1 MSSGVFNTRRPQTVE
16 ERVQALAAA
25 RDSRAAKLK
34 SLTESR
40 EEKRQ
45 SAQMDSVLE
54 GVDTSSESENK
65 KTAVL
70 DTLKEQAAIKQ
81 RKNGLASLESRLFT
95 EGKTMLWNKILFEM
109 TYDACWIDAPVKAQL
124 IKPLYET
131 FSSTIDFIQTTCPKS
146 FKGHGATRLLEAM
159 DAIVTEA
166 AKKASKRI
174 AKECKD
180 DPNSDPDH
188 INFNLND
195 EEEEKFNEDLQ
206 DLGKDDIAEKVKDK
220 VLTVIQDEK
229 DANKKKAEAMKELDD
244 AKKEDD
250 EDEDED
256 DDTIEDDDMDESD
269 DDSEDDEDDDD
280 DDKKKSKKS
289 EKDSDD
295 DDDDEDDDEKDEK
308 KSKKSKSDDDD
319 DDEDEDDEDDDDD
332 KKKSKKSESD
342 DDSDEGVT
350 EGIAIVKNTPPDD
363 FYANI
368 VKLYTELYKKSPGNN
383 GSDSLLKISKGSRVN
398 IQDFRKVKA
407 TGKNSFSRVINL
419 DIDVVAKV
427 AKTQGFKQ
435 GTAKILSSGVF
446 FVKKLKDGY
455 VELQIRDDYKAEYD
469 GERTGVNTG
478 LWAASNGAVMGGS
491 VTTMKYL
498 KQSQVI
504 VWYRPKASKS
514 MRERYSIEES
524 TGLVNG
530 KTSLQ
535 INLEQLSH
543 QKMERDLRRSHAGSV
558 FEALLMFDRVGVEHD
573 AIMEGTSVDLEQTM
587 NAAMMEAIFQ
597 YTVIETMNTIG
608 LYGFSSVD
616 TANIRK
622 ALMEDMNALSAD
634 KNNPTKK
641 TRINTMKYKRNT
653 DADTM
658 SAK

>member
-45 SAQMDSVLE
+45 SAQMASVLE

-174 AKECKD
+174 AKECKN

-269 DDSEDDEDDDD
+269 DDDLEDDEDDED

-289 EKDSDD
+289 KKDSDD

-319 DDEDEDDEDDDDD
+319 SEDDEDNDE
-332 KKKSKKSESD
+332 KSKKDSD
-342 DDSDEGVT
+342 DNDEGVT

-363 FYANI
+363 FYVNI

-398 IQDFRKVKA
+398 IQDFRKVRA

-419 DIDVVAKV
+419 DIDAVAKI

-435 GTAKILSSGVF
+435 GTAKMLSTGVF

-455 VELQIRDDYKAEYD
+455 IELQIKDGYKAEYD
-469 GERTGVNTG
+469 KVYSGTAMSTSGNMAYGTDVG
-478 LWAASNGAVMGGS
+478 
-491 VTTMKYL
+491 MKYL
-498 KQSQVI
+498 KQAQVI
-504 VWYRPKASKS
+504 VWYRPKANKS

-634 KNNPTKK
+634 KNNSTKK

>member
-45 SAQMDSVLE
+45 SAQMASVLE

-95 EGKTMLWNKILFEM
+95 EGKAMLWNKILFEM

-131 FSSTIDFIQTTCPKS
+131 FSSTIDFINTTCPKS

-229 DANKKKAEAMKELDD
+229 DANKKKAETMKELDD

-250 EDEDED
+250 EDEDD

-269 DDSEDDEDDDD
+269 DDDSEDDDEGDKDDD
-280 DDKKKSKKS
+280 KKSKKS
-289 EKDSDD
+289 KKDS
-295 DDDDEDDDEKDEK
+295 DDEDDDEKDDE
-308 KSKKSKSDDDD
+308 KSKKSKSDKDD
-319 DDEDEDDEDDDDD
+319 DDEGKDDDD
-332 KKKSKKSESD
+332 KKSKESESD
-342 DDSDEGVT
+342 NGDDEGVT

-363 FYANI
+363 FYVNI

-419 DIDVVAKV
+419 DIDTVAKI

-435 GTAKILSSGVF
+435 GTAKMLSTGVF

-455 VELQIRDDYKAEYD
+455 IELQIRDGYKAEYD
-469 GERTGVNTG
+469 KVYSGTAMSTSGNMAYGTDVG
-478 LWAASNGAVMGGS
+478 
-491 VTTMKYL
+491 MKYL
-498 KQSQVI
+498 KQAQVI
-504 VWYRPKASKS
+504 VWYRPKANKS

-535 INLEQLSH
+535 INLEHLSH

-573 AIMEGTSVDLEQTM
+573 AIMEGTSVDLDQTM

-622 ALMEDMNALSAD
+622 ALMEDMDALSAD
-634 KNNPTKK
+634 KNNSTKK

-658 SAK
+658 SAKQ

>member
-45 SAQMDSVLE
+45 SAQMASVLE

-250 EDEDED
+250 EDDED

-269 DDSEDDEDDDD
+269 DDSEDDEDDED

-289 EKDSDD
+289 KEDSNDG
-295 DDDDEDDDEKDEK
+295 DEDG
-308 KSKKSKSDDDD
+308 
-319 DDEDEDDEDDDDD
+319 DEDEDDEDDDDD

-342 DDSDEGVT
+342 GDSDEGVT
-350 EGIAIVKNTPPDD
+350 EGITVMVSAPPDE
-363 FYANI
+363 FYATI
-368 VKLYTELYKKSPGNN
+368 VKLYTELYKKSSGNN
-383 GSDSLLKISKGSRVN
+383 ASDAMYKFTKGSRVN
-398 IQDFRKVKA
+398 IQDFRKVRA
-407 TGKNSFSRVINL
+407 TGKKSFSRVINV
-419 DIDVVAKV
+419 DFDTAAKIIRG
-427 AKTQGFKQ
+427 QGFKS
-435 GTAKILSSGVF
+435 GTAKMLHAGLF
-446 FVKKLKDGY
+446 FAKRLKDGY
-455 VELQIRDDYKAEYD
+455 VEVQLADGYKAEYD
-469 GERTGVNTG
+469 TVYTGGAV
-478 LWAASNGAVMGGS
+478 ASNGNSAYGS
-491 VTTMKYL
+491 ATGMKYL

-504 VWYRPKASKS
+504 VWYRPKANKS

-634 KNNPTKK
+634 KNNSTKK

>member
-45 SAQMDSVLE
+45 SAQMASVLE

-95 EGKTMLWNKILFEM
+95 EGKAMLWNKILFEM

-131 FSSTIDFIQTTCPKS
+131 FSSTIDFINTTCPKS

-269 DDSEDDEDDDD
+269 DDDSEDDEDDDE
-280 DDKKKSKKS
+280 KSK
-289 EKDSDD
+289 KDSDD
-295 DDDDEDDDEKDEK
+295 
-308 KSKKSKSDDDD
+308 
-319 DDEDEDDEDDDDD
+319 
-332 KKKSKKSESD
+332 
-342 DDSDEGVT
+342 DEGVT

-363 FYANI
+363 FYVNI

-398 IQDFRKVKA
+398 IQDFRKVRA

-419 DIDVVAKV
+419 DIDAVAKI

-435 GTAKILSSGVF
+435 GTAKMLSTGVF

-455 VELQIRDDYKAEYD
+455 IELQIKDGYKVEYD
-469 GERTGVNTG
+469 KVYSGTAMSTSGNMAYGTDVG
-478 LWAASNGAVMGGS
+478 
-491 VTTMKYL
+491 MKYL
-498 KQSQVI
+498 KQVQVV
-504 VWYRPKASKS
+504 VWYRPKANKS

-524 TGLVNG
+524 TGFVNG

-535 INLEQLSH
+535 INLEHLSH

-608 LYGFSSVD
+608 LYNFSSVD

-634 KNNPTKK
+634 KNNSTKK

-658 SAK
+658 SAKQ

>member
-45 SAQMDSVLE
+45 SAQMASVLE

-229 DANKKKAEAMKELDD
+229 DANKKKAETMKELDD

-250 EDEDED
+250 EDDDED

-269 DDSEDDEDDDD
+269 DDDDEDDEDDDE
-280 DDKKKSKKS
+280 KKSKKS
-289 EKDSDD
+289 KKDSDD
-295 DDDDEDDDEKDEK
+295 DDDDEDEDDDEKDEK

-319 DDEDEDDEDDDDD
+319 SEDDEGDDE
-332 KKKSKKSESD
+332 KSKKDSD
-342 DDSDEGVT
+342 DDEGVT

-363 FYANI
+363 FYVNI

-398 IQDFRKVKA
+398 IQDFRKVRA

-419 DIDVVAKV
+419 DIDAVAKI

-435 GTAKILSSGVF
+435 GTAKMLSTGVF

-455 VELQIRDDYKAEYD
+455 IELQIKDGYKVEYD
-469 GERTGVNTG
+469 KVYSGTAMSTSGNMAYGTDVG
-478 LWAASNGAVMGGS
+478 
-491 VTTMKYL
+491 MKYL
-498 KQSQVI
+498 KQVQVV
-504 VWYRPKASKS
+504 VWYRPKANKS

-524 TGLVNG
+524 TGFVNG

-535 INLEQLSH
+535 INLEHLSH

-573 AIMEGTSVDLEQTM
+573 TIMEGTSVDLEQTM

-608 LYGFSSVD
+608 LYNFSSVD

-634 KNNPTKK
+634 KNNSTKK

-658 SAK
+658 SAKQ

>member
-45 SAQMDSVLE
+45 SAQMASVLE

-95 EGKTMLWNKILFEM
+95 EGKAMLWNKILFEM
-109 TYDACWIDAPVKAQL
+109 TYDACWIDNPVKAQL

-131 FSSTIDFIQTTCPKS
+131 FSSTIDFINTTCPKS

-229 DANKKKAEAMKELDD
+229 DANKKKAETMKELDD

-250 EDEDED
+250 EDEDD

-269 DDSEDDEDDDD
+269 DDDSEDDDEGDKDDD
-280 DDKKKSKKS
+280 KKSKKS
-289 EKDSDD
+289 KKDS
-295 DDDDEDDDEKDEK
+295 DDEDDDEKDDE
-308 KSKKSKSDDDD
+308 KSKKSKSDKDDD
-319 DDEDEDDEDDDDD
+319 DDEGKDDDD
-332 KKKSKKSESD
+332 KKSKESESD
-342 DDSDEGVT
+342 NGDDEGVT

-363 FYANI
+363 FYVNI

-419 DIDVVAKV
+419 DIDTVAKI

-435 GTAKILSSGVF
+435 GTAKMLSTGVF

-455 VELQIRDDYKAEYD
+455 IELQIRDGYKAEYD
-469 GERTGVNTG
+469 KVYSGTAMSTSGNMAYGTDVG
-478 LWAASNGAVMGGS
+478 
-491 VTTMKYL
+491 MKYL
-498 KQSQVI
+498 KQAQVI
-504 VWYRPKASKS
+504 VWYRPKANKS

-535 INLEQLSH
+535 INLEHLSH

-573 AIMEGTSVDLEQTM
+573 AIMEGTSVDLDQTM

-634 KNNPTKK
+634 KNNSTKK

-658 SAK
+658 SAKQ

>member
-45 SAQMDSVLE
+45 SAQMASVLE

-95 EGKTMLWNKILFEM
+95 EGKAMLWNKILFEM
-109 TYDACWIDAPVKAQL
+109 TYDACWIDNPVKAQL

-131 FSSTIDFIQTTCPKS
+131 FSSTIDFINTTCPKS

-229 DANKKKAEAMKELDD
+229 DANKKKAETMKELDD

-250 EDEDED
+250 EDEDD

-269 DDSEDDEDDDD
+269 DDDSEDDDEGDKDDD
-280 DDKKKSKKS
+280 KKSKKS
-289 EKDSDD
+289 KKDS
-295 DDDDEDDDEKDEK
+295 DDEDDDEKDDE
-308 KSKKSKSDDDD
+308 KSKKSKSDKDDD
-319 DDEDEDDEDDDDD
+319 DDEGKDDDD
-332 KKKSKKSESD
+332 KKSKESESD
-342 DDSDEGVT
+342 NGDDEGVT

-363 FYANI
+363 FYVNI

-383 GSDSLLKISKGSRVN
+383 SSDSLLKISKGSRVN

-419 DIDVVAKV
+419 DIDTVAKI

-435 GTAKILSSGVF
+435 GTAKMLSTGVF

-455 VELQIRDDYKAEYD
+455 IELQIRDGYKAEYD
-469 GERTGVNTG
+469 KVYSGTAMSTSGNMAYGTDVG
-478 LWAASNGAVMGGS
+478 
-491 VTTMKYL
+491 MKYL
-498 KQSQVI
+498 KQAQVI
-504 VWYRPKASKS
+504 VWYRPKANKS

-535 INLEQLSH
+535 INLEHLSH

-573 AIMEGTSVDLEQTM
+573 AIMEGTSVDLDQTM

-634 KNNPTKK
+634 KNNSTKK

-658 SAK
+658 SAKQ

>member
-16 ERVQALAAA
+16 ERVQTLAAA

-45 SAQMDSVLE
+45 SAQMASVLE

-269 DDSEDDEDDDD
+269 DDSEDDEDDED

-289 EKDSDD
+289 KKDSDD
-295 DDDDEDDDEKDEK
+295 DEDEDEDDDEKDEK

-319 DDEDEDDEDDDDD
+319 SEDDDDD
-332 KKKSKKSESD
+332 DEKSKKDSD
-342 DDSDEGVT
+342 DNDEGVT

-363 FYANI
+363 FYVNI

-398 IQDFRKVKA
+398 IQDFRKVRA

-419 DIDVVAKV
+419 DIDTVAKI

-435 GTAKILSSGVF
+435 GTAKMLSTGVF

-455 VELQIRDDYKAEYD
+455 IELQIKDGYKVEYD
-469 GERTGVNTG
+469 KVYSGTAMSTSGNMAYGTDVG
-478 LWAASNGAVMGGS
+478 
-491 VTTMKYL
+491 MKYL
-498 KQSQVI
+498 KQVQVV
-504 VWYRPKASKS
+504 VWYRSKANES

-524 TGLVNG
+524 TGFVNG

-535 INLEQLSH
+535 INLEHLSH

-634 KNNPTKK
+634 KNNSTKK